1 VLNKSTFAL
10 ETRVRKAPSEA
21 RKGDNMKETMER
33 GTILVEEGTLLPDS
47 LLVSTKPYEAGWSSV
62 ENFTRGQL
70 GAGLE
75 AAQWTFFYMADEIRV
90 TAFGFDEPS
99 RMRRAARKVIQA
111 VKLQH
116 CNCLELTQVRRKSF
130 CGIPS
135 ITIVAHARQIQRSRC
150 FHDGLGPLAS
160 ASVRSRKWDF

>member
-1 VLNKSTFAL
+1 
-10 ETRVRKAPSEA
+10 
-21 RKGDNMKETMER
+21 MKETMEA
-33 GTILVEEGTLLPDS
+33 GTILVEEGTPMPDS
-47 LLVSTKPYEAGWSSV
+47 LLVSMKSYGAGWSSI

-75 AAQWTFFYMADEIRV
+75 AAQWTFFYMAGEIKG
-90 TAFGFDEPS
+90 TAFGFNEPS

-116 CNCLELTQVRRKSF
+116 CNCLEMTQVLRKSF
-130 CGIPS
+130 WGIPS
-135 ITIVAHARQIQRSRC
+135 MKIVAHARQIQRSRC
-150 FHDGLGPLAS
+150 FHEGVGPGGEPLAS

>member
-1 VLNKSTFAL
+1 
-10 ETRVRKAPSEA
+10 
-21 RKGDNMKETMER
+21 MKETIEL
-33 GTILVEEGTLLPDS
+33 GTILVEEGTPMPDS
-47 LLVSTKPYEAGWSSV
+47 LLVSTKPYGAGWSSV
-62 ENFTRGQL
+62 ENLTRGQL

-75 AAQWTFFYMADEIRV
+75 AAQWTFFYMAGKVQR

-116 CNCLELTQVRRKSF
+116 CNCLEMTQVLRKSF

-135 ITIVAHARQIQRSRC
+135 VTIVAHARQIQLSRY
-150 FHDGLGPLAS
+150 FHDGLGPKDEPLAS
-160 ASVRSRKWDF
+160 TPCPYPHLSGALVWASGSEFFF